1 MKLRGSFSRK
11 CILKIVVITNSFQI
25 YINVLLFTC
34 NLFKKAYT
42 HTIQPQPSEDRMEWK
57 VKRRPDGS
65 RYIVRRPVKNRTLR
79 AARASKINEERS
91 NDQTTEDDTI
101 SEVKMGRYWT
111 KEERKKHME
120 KAKERRHRQE
130 SLIASKNQQIH
141 ENPHLPANQYYHHQ
155 STMPLPLPP
164 PMASSTAAVPPPSSQ
179 QQQQPAAQATA
190 GDKKSMKK
198 KKDAVGAAATAAGTA
213 NSMAGATTPHDP
225 NTQIV
230 TNRNG
235 NGATTPATVDVS
247 KLTGILSVT
256 TV

>member
-1 MKLRGSFSRK
+1 MFGYLP
-11 CILKIVVITNSFQI
+11 VIYFIFFFYLPPQ
-25 YINVLLFTC
+25 
-34 NLFKKAYT
+34 KKAYT

-141 ENPHLPANQYYHHQ
+141 ENPHLPSNQYYQHQ
-155 STMPLPLPP
+155 ATLLPP
-164 PMASSTAAVPPPSSQ
+164 PPPSQAAIPPASLQ
-179 QQQQPAAQATA
+179 QQAASQGTA
-190 GDKKSMKK
+190 VDKKTMKK
-198 KKDAVGAAATAAGTA
+198 KKETAGVAANANGGTA
-213 NSMAGATTPHDP
+213 NPMNGPTTPHDP
-225 NTQIV
+225 NTQIIPI
-230 TNRNG
+230 NRNS
-235 NGATTPATVDVS
+235 NGPTTPANVDVS
-247 KLTGILSVT
+247 KLSGILSVT

>member
-1 MKLRGSFSRK
+1 
-11 CILKIVVITNSFQI
+11 
-25 YINVLLFTC
+25 
-34 NLFKKAYT
+34 
-42 HTIQPQPSEDRMEWK
+42 MEWK

-141 ENPHLPANQYYHHQ
+141 ENPHLPANQYYQHQ
-155 STMPLPLPP
+155 AVVPPQSQMTAAIPPLPP
-164 PMASSTAAVPPPSSQ
+164 SAQ
-179 QQQQPAAQATA
+179 QQQQLQQQPATQGTLV
-190 GDKKSMKK
+190 DKKTLKK
-198 KKDAVGAAATAAGTA
+198 KKETTVVAANAAGGAANTMTGP
-213 NSMAGATTPHDP
+213 TTPHDP
-225 NTQIV
+225 NTQIMT
-230 TNRNG
+230 TNRNS
-235 NGATTPATVDVS
+235 NGPTTPANVDVS
-247 KLTGILSVT
+247 KLNGILSVT

>member
-1 MKLRGSFSRK
+1 MFRRIVARNLYECLVIYLQFVSFSF
-11 CILKIVVITNSFQI
+11 LT
-25 YINVLLFTC
+25 
-34 NLFKKAYT
+34 KKAYT

-130 SLIASKNQQIH
+130 SLIATKNQQIH
-141 ENPHLPANQYYHHQ
+141 ENPHLPANQYYQHQ
-155 STMPLPLPP
+155 ATVPP
-164 PMASSTAAVPPPSSQ
+164 QPQLTAAIPPPSSQ
-179 QQQQPAAQATA
+179 QQQQQTA
-190 GDKKSMKK
+190 SQGTVVDKKTMKK
-198 KKDAVGAAATAAGTA
+198 KKETTGVAANATGGTA
-213 NSMAGATTPHDP
+213 NPLMTGPTTPHDP
-225 NTQIV
+225 NTQIMT

-235 NGATTPATVDVS
+235 NGPTTPANVDVS
-247 KLTGILSVT
+247 KLSGILSVT

>member
-1 MKLRGSFSRK
+1 
-11 CILKIVVITNSFQI
+11 
-25 YINVLLFTC
+25 
-34 NLFKKAYT
+34 
-42 HTIQPQPSEDRMEWK
+42 MEWK
-57 VKRRPDGS
+57 VKKRTDGS

-130 SLIASKNQQIH
+130 SLIASKNQQMQH
-141 ENPHLPANQYYHHQ
+141 ENAYAPTNQYYHQ
-155 STMPLPLPP
+155 QPP
-164 PMASSTAAVPPPSSQ
+164 P
-179 QQQQPAAQATA
+179 QQQPPAQATIV
-190 GDKKSMKK
+190 DKKTMKK
-198 KKDAVGAAATAAGTA
+198 KKKEPTSNAMTGP
-213 NSMAGATTPHDP
+213 TTPHDT
-225 NTQIV
+225 NMQIV
-230 TNRNG
+230 PNRNS

-247 KLTGILSVT
+247 KLSGILSVT

>member
-1 MKLRGSFSRK
+1 
-11 CILKIVVITNSFQI
+11 
-25 YINVLLFTC
+25 
-34 NLFKKAYT
+34 
-42 HTIQPQPSEDRMEWK
+42 MEWK

-141 ENPHLPANQYYHHQ
+141 ENPHLPTNQYYHHQ
-155 STMPLPLPP
+155 QNVPPSTLG
-164 PMASSTAAVPPPSSQ
+164 TAVPPPIPPTSSQQLQ
-179 QQQQPAAQATA
+179 QQQQQTLQTTA
-190 GDKKSMKK
+190 IDKKSMKK
-198 KKDAVGAAATAAGTA
+198 KKETCSTAAPATASAS
-213 NSMAGATTPHDP
+213 NPMASHDQ
-225 NTQIV
+225 NMQIV
-230 TNRNG
+230 TNRNS
-235 NGATTPATVDVS
+235 NGATTPANVDVS
-247 KLTGILSVT
+247 KLSGILSVT

>member
-1 MKLRGSFSRK
+1 M
-11 CILKIVVITNSFQI
+11 Q
-25 YINVLLFTC
+25 
-34 NLFKKAYT
+34 AYT

-65 RYIVRRPVKNRTLR
+65 RYIVRRPVRNRTLR

-120 KAKERRHRQE
+120 KSKERRHRQE
-130 SLIASKNQQIH
+130 SLIASKNQQMH
-141 ENPHLPANQYYHHQ
+141 DSTQYYH
-155 STMPLPLPP
+155 
-164 PMASSTAAVPPPSSQ
+164 Q
-179 QQQQPAAQATA
+179 QTQPAMPVTVI
-190 GDKKSMKK
+190 DKKTLKK
-198 KKDAVGAAATAAGTA
+198 KRDPTPNA
-213 NSMAGATTPHDP
+213 MATTPHET
-225 NTQIV
+225 NMQII
-230 TNRNG
+230 TNRNS

-247 KLTGILSVT
+247 KLSGILSVT

>member
-1 MKLRGSFSRK
+1 MLCLF
-11 CILKIVVITNSFQI
+11 I
-25 YINVLLFTC
+25 YLL
-34 NLFKKAYT
+34 KAYT

-141 ENPHLPANQYYHHQ
+141 ENPYLPANQYYHHQ
-155 STMPLPLPP
+155 QIVPPSTAAPAASSQPPLPP
-164 PMASSTAAVPPPSSQ
+164 TPSSQ
-179 QQQQPAAQATA
+179 QQPQQQQPMQATTA
-190 GDKKSMKK
+190 IDKKTMKK
-198 KKDAVGAAATAAGTA
+198 KKDTSGAVANVAASA
-213 NSMAGATTPHDP
+213 NPMTPHDP
-225 NTQIV
+225 SMQIV
-230 TNRNG
+230 TNRNS
-235 NGATTPATVDVS
+235 NGATTPANVDVS
-247 KLTGILSVT
+247 KLSGILSVT

>member
-1 MKLRGSFSRK
+1 M
-11 CILKIVVITNSFQI
+11 
-25 YINVLLFTC
+25 LFTC

-155 STMPLPLPP
+155 STMPPPP
-164 PMASSTAAVPPPSSQ
+164 PMASSTAAVPPPSS

>member
-1 MKLRGSFSRK
+1 
-11 CILKIVVITNSFQI
+11 
-25 YINVLLFTC
+25 
-34 NLFKKAYT
+34 
-42 HTIQPQPSEDRMEWK
+42 MEWK

-141 ENPHLPANQYYHHQ
+141 ENPHLPANQYYQHQ
-155 STMPLPLPP
+155 AVVPPMTAAIPPLPP
-164 PMASSTAAVPPPSSQ
+164 SAQ
-179 QQQQPAAQATA
+179 QQQQLQQQPATQGTLV
-190 GDKKSMKK
+190 DKKTLKK
-198 KKDAVGAAATAAGTA
+198 KKETTGVAANAAGGAANTMTGP
-213 NSMAGATTPHDP
+213 TTPHDP
-225 NTQIV
+225 NTQIMT
-230 TNRNG
+230 TNRNS
-235 NGATTPATVDVS
+235 NGPTTPANVDVS
-247 KLTGILSVT
+247 KLNGILSVT

>member
-1 MKLRGSFSRK
+1 
-11 CILKIVVITNSFQI
+11 
-25 YINVLLFTC
+25 
-34 NLFKKAYT
+34 
-42 HTIQPQPSEDRMEWK
+42 MEWK

-141 ENPHLPANQYYHHQ
+141 ENPHLPANQYYQHQ
-155 STMPLPLPP
+155 AVVPPQSQMTAAIPPLPP
-164 PMASSTAAVPPPSSQ
+164 SAQ
-179 QQQQPAAQATA
+179 QQQQLQQQPATQGTLV
-190 GDKKSMKK
+190 DKKTLKK
-198 KKDAVGAAATAAGTA
+198 KKETTGVAANAAGGAANTMTGP
-213 NSMAGATTPHDP
+213 TTPHDP
-225 NTQIV
+225 NTQIMT
-230 TNRNG
+230 TNRNS
-235 NGATTPATVDVS
+235 NGPTTPANVDVS
-247 KLTGILSVT
+247 KLNGILSVT

>member
-1 MKLRGSFSRK
+1 
-11 CILKIVVITNSFQI
+11 
-25 YINVLLFTC
+25 
-34 NLFKKAYT
+34 
-42 HTIQPQPSEDRMEWK
+42 MEWK

-141 ENPHLPANQYYHHQ
+141 ENPHLSANQYYHHQ
-155 STMPLPLPP
+155 QM
-164 PMASSTAAVPPPSSQ
+164 VPPPQTVVPTATASPPTLSQ
-179 QQQQPAAQATA
+179 QQQQPTI
-190 GDKKSMKK
+190 DKKTMKK
-198 KKDAVGAAATAAGTA
+198 KKETSTNVVGVGATATGAA
-213 NSMAGATTPHDP
+213 NPITPHDP
-225 NTQIV
+225 NMQIV
-230 TNRNG
+230 TNRNS
-235 NGATTPATVDVS
+235 NGGTTPANVDVS